1 MRRLKTR
8 AQFQAVLAGTV
19 LARTPHFVL
28 HRLPLPPAQ
37 GDQRTGDLLFAPPD
51 VWVGAMLPKRWAKR
65 SVTRHAIK
73 RQIYHRPEWSADA
86 FALHAHVIRLRSSF
100 STKTFPSAWSEP
112 LRLAVREELALLMK
126 RAASGA
132 AGVAPAPVAAPAT
145 QVTQASAP

>member
-19 LARTPHFVL
+19 VARTPHFVL
-28 HRLPLPPAQ
+28 HRLPLPPLT
-37 GDQRTGDLLFAPPD
+37 GDQRTGDLLFADPD

-73 RQIYHRPEWSADA
+73 RQIYHRPEWSAQA
-86 FALHAHVIRLRSSF
+86 FALHAHVVRLRSSF

-112 LRLAVREELALLMK
+112 LRLAVREELALLMR
-126 RAASGA
+126 RAQS
-132 AGVAPAPVAAPAT
+132 PAPVHPPAAPAAT
-145 QVTQASAP
+145 VAAP

>member
-19 LARTPHFVL
+19 AARTPHFVL
-28 HRLPLPPAQ
+28 HRLPLPPVS
-37 GDQRTGDLLFAPPD
+37 GDQRTGDLLFAVPGA
-51 VWVGAMLPKRWAKR
+51 WVGAMLPKRWAKR

-112 LRLAVREELALLMK
+112 LRLAVREELALLMR
-126 RAASGA
+126 RAQAH
-132 AGVAPAPVAAPAT
+132 AGDPPSTRPATEAAP
-145 QVTQASAP
+145 

>member
-19 LARTPHFVL
+19 VARTPHFVL
-28 HRLPLPPAQ
+28 HRLPLPPVT
-37 GDQRTGDLLFAPPD
+37 GDQRSGDLLFAEPD

-86 FALHAHVIRLRSSF
+86 FALHAHVVRLRSSF

-112 LRLAVREELALLMK
+112 LRLAVREELALLMR
-126 RAASGA
+126 RAQ
-132 AGVAPAPVAAPAT
+132 APAPARTPASSAAPAS
-145 QVTQASAP
+145 VTAP

>member
-19 LARTPHFVL
+19 AARTPHFVL
-28 HRLPLPPAQ
+28 HRLPLPPVT
-37 GDQRTGDLLFAPPD
+37 GDQRTGDLLFAEPN

-73 RQIYHRPEWSADA
+73 RQIYNRPEWSADA

-112 LRLAVREELALLMK
+112 LRLAVREELALLMR
-126 RAASGA
+126 RAQAHAA
-132 AGVAPAPVAAPAT
+132 AGAPASPAAPAT
-145 QVTQASAP
+145 VATP